1 MPRSMSC
8 CARARVQ
15 FAMPAFDTAYSASDG
30 DGSKPWMEDVVMIAA
45 PGFRCGEAALV
56 IQKSG

>member
-1 MPRSMSC
+1 MTIPGREDLRTY
-8 CARARVQ
+8 AAI
-15 FAMPAFDTAYSASDG
+15 G
-30 DGSKPWMEDVVMIAA
+30 DGRTVALIAA

>member
-1 MPRSMSC
+1 
-8 CARARVQ
+8 
-15 FAMPAFDTAYSASDG
+15 MPAFDTAYSASEG
-30 DGSKPWMEDVVMIAA
+30 DGSNPWIDEVVMIAD